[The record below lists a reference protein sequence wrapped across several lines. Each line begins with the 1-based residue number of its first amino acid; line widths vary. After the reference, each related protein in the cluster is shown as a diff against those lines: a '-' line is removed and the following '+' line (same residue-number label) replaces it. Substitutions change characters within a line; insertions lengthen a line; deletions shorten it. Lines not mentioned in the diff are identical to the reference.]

1 MTGTMTVRR
10 MRWWDLPSVMQ
21 IEREVFTDTAWSVGQ
36 YWSELAHVPQSRHYI
51 VAEEGERILGY
62 AGIHVVAPEADVQ
75 TIAVGADQQRRG
87 LGRALLR
94 ALIAEARQ
102 RGCTQ
107 IFLEVLVDNDPAITL
122 YTREG
127 FERISVRRDYYG
139 PGKDALMMV
148 LRLDAAGESS

>member
-51 VAEEGERILGY
+51 VMEDGERILGY

-75 TIAVGADQQRRG
+75 TIAVDPDQQRRG

-94 ALIAEARQ
+94 AVIDEARH

-107 IFLEVLVDNDPAITL
+107 IFLEVLVDNAPAIAL

-139 PGKDALMMV
+139 PGKDALIMV
-148 LRLDAAGESS
+148 LQLESAGDSP